1 MRKLIPAFA
10 ALAIGLIQAPA
21 MAQEVNLYSYR
32 QEGLIKPLLDSFTA
46 KTKIKVNLVSGGEDA
61 LIERLKAEGDA
72 SPADLM
78 ITVDAGRL
86 VRAKELGL
94 FQPIKSAV
102 VESVVPAA
110 YRDPDGMWTALSLR
124 GRPIMYSVERVKPAD
139 LSTYEDLA
147 NPKWKGKICVRSSGH
162 IYNQSM
168 LATMIESQGAAKA
181 EAWGK
186 GVGVNLTRKPA
197 GGDRD
202 QLKAIAVGEC
212 DVALANTYYLA
223 GLSQSKDPSEQ
234 DTAKKVKIFW
244 PNQNDRGAHVNVSG
258 IGITRSSKNVANAVK
273 FIEFMLSDEAQKIHA
288 EVVGEFP
295 VKAGIP
301 RSEVVASF
309 GTFKADTVPLAALAK
324 NNAEA
329 VRIFDRT
336 GWR

>member
-1 MRKLIPAFA
+1 MRNLIPVFA
-10 ALAIGLIQAPA
+10 ALAIGLMQTPA

-32 QEGLIKPLLDSFTA
+32 QEGLIKPLLDAFTA

-110 YRDPDGMWTALSLR
+110 YRDPDGMWTGLSLR
-124 GRPIMYSVERVKPAD
+124 GRPIMYSVERLKPAD

-181 EAWGK
+181 EAWAK
-186 GVGVNLTRKPA
+186 GVGENLARKPA

-212 DVALANTYYLA
+212 DLALANTYYLA
-223 GLSQSKDPSEQ
+223 GLAQSKDPSEQ

-258 IGITRSSKNVANAVK
+258 IGITRSSKNVANAVQ

-288 EVVGEFP
+288 EAVGEFP

-301 RSEVVASF
+301 RSEVVATF

>member
-1 MRKLIPAFA
+1 MRKLVPA
-10 ALAIGLIQAPA
+10 ALALTFGLVQAPA

-32 QEGLIKPLLDSFTA
+32 QEGLIKPLLDAFTA

-72 SPADLM
+72 SPADLL

-94 FQPIKSAV
+94 LQPVKSPVIEAT
-102 VESVVPAA
+102 VPAA
-110 YRDPDGMWTALSLR
+110 YRDPEGTWTALSLR

-147 NPKWKGKICVRSSGH
+147 SAKWKGKICVRSSSH

-181 EAWGK
+181 EAWAK
-186 GVGVNLTRKPA
+186 GVGEYLARKPA

-202 QLKAIAVGEC
+202 QLKAIAAGEC
-212 DVALANTYYLA
+212 DLALANTYYLA
-223 GLSQSKDPSEQ
+223 GMAQSKDPADQEV
-234 DTAKKVKIFW
+234 AKKVRIFW

-258 IGITRSSKNVANAVK
+258 IGVTRSAKNSANAVQ
-273 FIEFMLSDEAQKIHA
+273 FIEFMLSDEAQRIHA
-288 EVVGEFP
+288 DVVGEFP
-295 VKAGIP
+295 IKAGIP

-309 GTFKADTVPLAALAK
+309 GTFKADAAPLSALAK

>member
-1 MRKLIPAFA
+1 MRKLVPA
-10 ALAIGLIQAPA
+10 ALLLAFGFAHAPA
-21 MAQEVNLYSYR
+21 IAQEVNLYSYR
-32 QEGLIKPLLDSFTA
+32 QEALIKPLIDAFTA

-72 SPADLM
+72 SPADLL

-94 FQPIKSAV
+94 FQPVKSAV
-102 VESVVPAA
+102 IESTVPAA
-110 YRDPDGMWTALSLR
+110 YRDPDGTWTALSLR

-139 LSTYEDLA
+139 LSTYEDMA
-147 NPKWKGKICVRSSGH
+147 NAKWKGKICVRSSGH

-168 LATMIESQGAAKA
+168 LATMIESQGSAKA
-181 EAWGK
+181 EAWAK
-186 GVGVNLTRKPA
+186 GVGENLARKPA

-202 QLKAIAVGEC
+202 QLKAIAAGEC
-212 DVALANTYYLA
+212 DLALSNTYYLA
-223 GLSQSKDPSEQ
+223 GMAQSKDPA
-234 DTAKKVKIFW
+234 DLDVAKKVKIFW

-258 IGITRSSKNVANAVK
+258 IGVTKSSKNVANAVQ

-295 VKAGIP
+295 IKAGIQ
-301 RSEVVASF
+301 RSEIVASF
-309 GTFKADTVPLAALAK
+309 GTFKADNAPLAALAK

>member
-1 MRKLIPAFA
+1 MRKFVPAA
-10 ALAIGLIQAPA
+10 LVLAIGLIQAPA

-32 QEGLIKPLLDSFTA
+32 QEALIKPLLDAFTA
-46 KTKIKVNLVSGGEDA
+46 KTRIKVNLVSGGEDA
-61 LIERLKAEGDA
+61 LIERLKAEGSA
-72 SPADLM
+72 SPADLL

-94 FQPIKSAV
+94 LQPVKSTV
-102 VESVVPAA
+102 IETTVPAA
-110 YRDPDGMWTALSLR
+110 YRDPEGTWTALSLR

-147 NPKWKGKICVRSSGH
+147 DPKWKGKICVRSSSH

-181 EAWGK
+181 EAWAK
-186 GVGVNLTRKPA
+186 GVGENLARKPA

-202 QLKAIAVGEC
+202 QLKAIAAGEC
-212 DVALANTYYLA
+212 DLALANTYYLA
-223 GLSQSKDPSEQ
+223 GMTQSKDASDQEV
-234 DTAKKVKIFW
+234 AKKVRIFW

-258 IGITRSSKNVANAVK
+258 IAVTKSSKNVANAVQ
-273 FIEFMLSDEAQKIHA
+273 FIEFMLSDEAQRIHA
-288 EVVGEFP
+288 DVVGEFP
-295 VKAGIP
+295 IKASIS

-309 GTFKADTVPLAALAK
+309 GAFKADTAPLAALAR

>member
-1 MRKLIPAFA
+1 MRKLVPAFA
-10 ALAIGLIQAPA
+10 ALAIGLIQVPA

-32 QEGLIKPLLDSFTA
+32 QEGLIKPLLDAFTA

-72 SPADLM
+72 SPADLL

-147 NPKWKGKICVRSSGH
+147 NPRWKGKICVRSSSH

-181 EAWGK
+181 EAWAK
-186 GVGVNLTRKPA
+186 GVGENLARKPA

-212 DVALANTYYLA
+212 DLALANTYYLA
-223 GLSQSKDPSEQ
+223 GLTQSKDPSEQ
-234 DTAKKVKIFW
+234 DIARKVKIFW

-258 IGITRSSKNVANAVK
+258 IGITKSSRNVANAVQ

>member
-1 MRKLIPAFA
+1 MRKFVPAA
-10 ALAIGLIQAPA
+10 LVLAIGLIQAPA

-32 QEGLIKPLLDSFTA
+32 QEALIKPLLDAFTA
-46 KTKIKVNLVSGGEDA
+46 KTRIKVNLVSGGEDA
-61 LIERLKAEGDA
+61 LIERLKAEGSA
-72 SPADLM
+72 SPADLL

-94 FQPIKSAV
+94 LQPVKSTV
-102 VESVVPAA
+102 IETTVPAA
-110 YRDPDGMWTALSLR
+110 YRDPEGTWTALSLR

-147 NPKWKGKICVRSSGH
+147 DPKWKGKICVRSSSH

-181 EAWGK
+181 EAWAK
-186 GVGVNLTRKPA
+186 GVGENLARKPA

-202 QLKAIAVGEC
+202 QLKAIAAGEC
-212 DVALANTYYLA
+212 DLALANTYYLA
-223 GLSQSKDPSEQ
+223 GMTQSKDASDQEV
-234 DTAKKVKIFW
+234 AKKVRIFW

-258 IGITRSSKNVANAVK
+258 IAVTKSSKNVANAEQ
-273 FIEFMLSDEAQKIHA
+273 FIEFMLSDEAQRIHA
-288 EVVGEFP
+288 DVVGEFP
-295 VKAGIP
+295 IKASIP

-309 GTFKADTVPLAALAK
+309 GAFKADTAPLAALAR

>member
-1 MRKLIPAFA
+1 MRVFIPA
-10 ALAIGLIQAPA
+10 ALAVVVGLSQVPA

-32 QEGLIKPLLDSFTA
+32 QEGLIKPLLDAFTA

-102 VESVVPAA
+102 VEQTVPAA

-181 EAWGK
+181 EAWAK
-186 GVGVNLTRKPA
+186 GVGDNLARKPA

-202 QLKAIAVGEC
+202 QLKAIAAGEC
-212 DVALANTYYLA
+212 DLALANTYYLA
-223 GLSQSKDPSEQ
+223 GMTQSKDPADQ
-234 DTAKKVKIFW
+234 DVAKKVKIFW

-258 IGITRSSKNVANAVK
+258 IGVTKSSKNVANAVQ

-295 VKAGIP
+295 IKAGIP

-309 GTFKADTVPLAALAK
+309 GTFKADTAPLSALAK

>member
-1 MRKLIPAFA
+1 MRTLVPA
-10 ALAIGLIQAPA
+10 ALVLAFGLIQAPA

-32 QEGLIKPLLDSFTA
+32 QEALIRPLLDAFAA

-72 SPADLM
+72 SPADLL

-94 FQPIKSAV
+94 LQPVKSAV
-102 VESVVPAA
+102 IEATVPAA
-110 YRDPDGMWTALSLR
+110 YRDPDGAWTALSLR

-147 NPKWKGKICVRSSGH
+147 DAKWKGRICVRSSSH

-168 LATMIESQGAAKA
+168 LATMIGSQGAAKA
-181 EAWGK
+181 EAWAK
-186 GVGVNLTRKPA
+186 GVGENLARKPA

-202 QLKAIAVGEC
+202 QLKAIAAGEC
-212 DVALANTYYLA
+212 DLALANTYYLA
-223 GLSQSKDPSEQ
+223 GMAQSKDPADQ
-234 DTAKKVKIFW
+234 DVAKKVRIFW

-258 IGITRSSKNVANAVK
+258 IGVTKSSKNVANAVQ

-295 VKAGIP
+295 IKAGIP

-309 GTFKADTVPLAALAK
+309 GTFKADSAPLSALAK

>member
-1 MRKLIPAFA
+1 MRKLIPAL
-10 ALAIGLIQAPA
+10 ALAAVGLIQVPA
-21 MAQEVNLYSYR
+21 VAQEVNLYSYR
-32 QEGLIKPLLDSFTA
+32 QEVLIKPLLDAFTA
-46 KTKIKVNLVSGGEDA
+46 KTRIKVNLVSGGEDA
-61 LIERLKAEGDA
+61 LIERLKAEGAA

-86 VRAKELGL
+86 VRTKELGL

-102 VESVVPAA
+102 VEAAVPAA
-110 YRDPDGMWTALSLR
+110 YRDPDGTWTALSIR
-124 GRPIMYSVERVKPAD
+124 GRPIMYSADRVKPAD

-147 NPKWKGKICVRSSGH
+147 SPKWKGKICVRSSSH

-168 LATMIESQGAAKA
+168 LATMIESVGAEKA
-181 EAWGK
+181 EAWAK
-186 GVGVNLTRKPA
+186 GVGENLARKPQ

-212 DVALANTYYLA
+212 DLALANTYYLA
-223 GLSQSKDPSEQ
+223 GLTQSKDPSEQ

-258 IGITRSSKNVANAVK
+258 IGVTKSSKNVANAVQ

-295 VKAGIP
+295 IKAGIP

-309 GTFKADTVPLAALAK
+309 GTFKADTVPLSVLAK

-329 VRIFDRT
+329 VRIFDRV